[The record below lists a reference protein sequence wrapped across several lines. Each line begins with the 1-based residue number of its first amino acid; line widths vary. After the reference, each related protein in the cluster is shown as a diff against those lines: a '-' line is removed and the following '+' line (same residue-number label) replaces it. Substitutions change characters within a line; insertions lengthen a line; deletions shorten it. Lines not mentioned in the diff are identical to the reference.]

1 MSEKVS
7 KMIVVPVD
15 GSKNALDSLKYLNL
29 IFGPEHDLKVTIFY
43 VLPALPPILIEE
55 SRKNPKAVKQLKE
68 IEKRNI
74 NLAEGILEQAEKK
87 LIQKGFDKNRV
98 ETLYV
103 KKKIGTA
110 RDICNWSED
119 KRADAMLVSSRGRS
133 RLEAFF
139 LGEVSNKVLE
149 FSRICPVWMVKGHVK
164 LKNVLIAI
172 DPSDSALRAVD
183 HAAFILSGTDCQ
195 IRLFHSKRD
204 LRRFIPKEIF
214 EGASELEELWQHAAG
229 QEIAPYMKK
238 AQQMLFKAGIDESQ
252 ISTKVVDGSRRPARD
267 ILQEAK
273 RSDCGTVVLGRRGVS
288 GVNDYTTGS
297 ITRKVLEDSADMA
310 IWIVP

>member
-15 GSKNALDSLKYLNL
+15 GSKKALDSLKYLNL
-29 IFGPEHDLKVTIFY
+29 VFGPEHDLKVTLFY
-43 VLPALPPILIEE
+43 VLPALPPILVEE
-55 SRKNPKAVKQLKE
+55 SRRSPKTAKQLRE

-74 NLAEGILEQAEKK
+74 NLAEGILEEAETK
-87 LIQKGFDKNRV
+87 LIEKGFDKNRV
-98 ETLYV
+98 ETLHV

-119 KRADAMLVSSRGRS
+119 KRADAMLLNTRGRS

-139 LGEVSNKVLE
+139 MGEVANKVLE
-149 FSRICPVWMVKGHVK
+149 FSRICPVWMVKGHVNA
-164 LKNVLIAI
+164 KNVLIAI
-172 DPSDSALRAVD
+172 DPSENALRAVD

-195 IRLFHSKRD
+195 IKLYHSKRD

-214 EGASELEELWQHAAG
+214 EGASELEELWQHTAS
-229 QEIAPYMKK
+229 QEIAPNMKK
-238 AQQMLFKAGIDESQ
+238 AKEMLFKAGMDKSQ
-252 ISTKVVDGSRRPARD
+252 ISTTVVDGSRRPARD

-273 RSDCGTVVLGRRGVS
+273 RSECGTVVLGRRGVS

>member
-7 KMIVVPVD
+7 KMIVAAVD
-15 GSKNALDSLKYLNL
+15 GSKNALDSLNYLNL
-29 IFGPEHDLKVTIFY
+29 VFGPDHELKVTLFY
-43 VLPALPPILIEE
+43 VLPALPPILVEE
-55 SRKNPKAVKQLKE
+55 SRKSTKTAKQLKE
-68 IEKRNI
+68 IERRNI
-74 NLAEGILEQAEKK
+74 KLAEDILEDAESK
-87 LIQKGFDKNRV
+87 LIKKGFDKNRV

-103 KKKIGTA
+103 KKKIDTA
-110 RDICNWSED
+110 RDICSWSED
-119 KRADAMLVSSRGRS
+119 KRADAILVSSRGRS

-139 LGEVSNKVLE
+139 MGEVANKVLE
-149 FSRICPVWMVKGHVK
+149 LSRICPVWMVKGHVNA
-164 LKNVLIAI
+164 KNVLIAI
-172 DPSDSALRAVD
+172 DPSENALRAVD
-183 HAAFILSGTDCQ
+183 HAAFILFGTDCQ
-195 IRLFHSKRD
+195 IRLYHSKRD

-229 QEIAPYMKK
+229 QEIAPYIKK
-238 AQQMLFKAGIDESQ
+238 AQQMLFKAGMDESQ
-252 ISTKVVDGSRRPARD
+252 ISATVVDGSRKPARD

-297 ITRKVLEDSADMA
+297 IARKVLEDSTDMA